1 HSVVVQTSHHSKPL
15 PYSAR
20 STHFPYA
27 TLFRSMSRACVAL
40 QSGGLGSSQ
49 LATDGGGRLL
59 RWWEVARHIPRREKA
74 SHPQRSHAKS
84 REASHMAQDNIANLH
99 TQRDVVNTHG
109 RGSDPSVRSLYQ
121 MSSRLL
127 LPAPS
132 TFISGVLKSPS

>member
-59 RWWEVARHIPRREKA
+59 RWLEVARHIPRREKA

-84 REASHMAQDNIANLH
+84 RDRKSTRLNSSH
-99 TQRDVVNTHG
+99 VK
-109 RGSDPSVRSLYQ
+109 
-121 MSSRLL
+121 
-127 LPAPS
+127 
-132 TFISGVLKSPS
+132 ISYAVLCLKKNRTRTYL